1 MPRDRLPLTGL
12 ILTKGYERLKLMI
25 FYFKLKIRLAKMR
38 VTVNGSKGK
47 MGTAVLDHI
56 AITEGLELADT
67 VDLGDSLTESLSAHP
82 ADIVVDFTRPEIRME
97 TVRAIL
103 FGGAAAVVGTTGFTP
118 ADLAQIKEWV
128 AESGKGCFIAP
139 NFIIGNVLMQQF
151 AKKAAEYYDYAEI
164 IEYHHENKVDFPSGT
179 AVKTAELM
187 CEANK
192 TFNPKTNDQVA
203 NIEGSRGGD
212 FEGIKLHSVRMPGF
226 VASQEVILG
235 APGQYLTIRHDS
247 IERSSYMPGVFM
259 ASKFIMHHAELV
271 YGLEHIL

>member
-1 MPRDRLPLTGL
+1 
-12 ILTKGYERLKLMI
+12 
-25 FYFKLKIRLAKMR
+25 MR
-38 VTVNGSKGK
+38 ITVNGSKGK
-47 MGTAVLDHI
+47 MGQAVLDYI
-56 AITEGLELADT
+56 ASKDELTLADT
-67 VDLGDSLTESLSAHP
+67 VDLGDSLADSLQNTP
-82 ADIVVDFTRPEIRME
+82 ADVVIDFTRPEIRME

-118 ADLAQIKEWV
+118 ENLQEIEAWVKET
-128 AESGKGCFIAP
+128 GNGCFIAP

-187 CEANK
+187 CETN
-192 TFNPKTNDQVA
+192 TIFNPKTNDQVA
-203 NIEGSRGGD
+203 NVEGARGGD
-212 FEGIKLHSVRMPGF
+212 FEGIKLHAVRMPGF

-259 ASKFIMHHAELV
+259 ASNYIKDHAELV